1 MGQPVGVRIPPFA
14 PTGRAG
20 HPTGRRRGPRPGT
33 FSDLSD
39 TAVSP
44 AVSPALP
51 IHPSAGPPPPA
62 APPEADAIPGLDF
75 RVEES
80 TQTRRLVRAE
90 IPAAV
95 FEESLQVEFRKIRR
109 KARISGFRRG
119 KAPKALIEQ
128 RYFEEARDPACR
140 ALLLRATRV
149 LLKELDL
156 EPIATP
162 SWMLRQTERGRPFVA
177 EVVFD
182 LFPALG
188 TIVFEGIEVTV
199 AKREVTEAEIVE
211 TLDEIARR
219 QAKPGPLGDRGIG
232 DADLVT
238 GDLEET
244 DLAGAEPPRATE
256 EVRLQV
262 GTGAYHPAL
271 HEALQGAA
279 VGDTVVA
286 TAPFGAD
293 SPDPERA
300 GKTFRVQFTVRG
312 AATAVSPP
320 IDDDLARSVG
330 AASLLAL
337 RGDIRD
343 RLREEAARADR
354 REVEQKVMAA
364 FLEKNPVEAPAP
376 LVEGELQVRLQTL
389 ANTLTRQG
397 VDLEGAGVDWQKHA
411 EEMRPTVEGAV
422 RASILLDALAEQEGL
437 EPAAEQVEERL
448 RAIADRE
455 KQTVA
460 KVRAALDAE
469 RMKGLVAEI
478 RREQALRF
486 LEERAKIETS
496 A

>member
-1 MGQPVGVRIPPFA
+1 M
-14 PTGRAG
+14 
-20 HPTGRRRGPRPGT
+20 
-33 FSDLSD
+33 SD
-39 TAVSP
+39 TA
-44 AVSPALP
+44 PALP
-51 IHPSAGPPPPA
+51 IHRSAGPPA

-109 KARISGFRRG
+109 KARVSGFRRG

-140 ALLLRATRV
+140 TLLLRATRV
-149 LLKELDL
+149 LLRELDL

-162 SWMLRQTERGRPFVA
+162 SWTLRETVRGRPLVA

-182 LFPALG
+182 LYPALG
-188 TIVFEGIEVTV
+188 EIVFDGIEITV
-199 AKREVTEAEIVE
+199 ARREVSEAEIVE

-219 QAKPGPLGDRGIG
+219 QAKPGPLGDRGLR

-238 GDLEET
+238 GVLEET

-262 GTGAYHPAL
+262 GTGAYHPGL

-286 TAPFGAD
+286 TAHFGED

-300 GKTFRVQFTVRG
+300 GKTFRVQFTVQA

-330 AASLLAL
+330 ANSLLAL

-343 RLREEAARADR
+343 RLRKEAARADR
-354 REVEQKVMAA
+354 REVEQKMMAA
-364 FLEKNPVEAPAP
+364 LLEKNPVEAPAP
-376 LVEGELQVRLQTL
+376 LIDAELEARLQAL
-389 ANTLTRQG
+389 ANTLTRRG
-397 VDLEGAGVDWQKHA
+397 VDLENAGVDWQKQAA
-411 EEMRPTVEGAV
+411 ELRPAAESAV
-422 RASILLDALAEQEGL
+422 RAGILLDTLAEQQGL
-437 EPAAEQVEERL
+437 EPGAERIEKRL
-448 RAIADRE
+448 RDIAERE

-460 KVRAALDAE
+460 KVRAALDE
-469 RMKGLVAEI
+469 GRMRALVAEM
-478 RREQALRF
+478 RREQTLRF
-486 LEERAKIETS
+486 LEERTKVET
-496 A
+496 AA